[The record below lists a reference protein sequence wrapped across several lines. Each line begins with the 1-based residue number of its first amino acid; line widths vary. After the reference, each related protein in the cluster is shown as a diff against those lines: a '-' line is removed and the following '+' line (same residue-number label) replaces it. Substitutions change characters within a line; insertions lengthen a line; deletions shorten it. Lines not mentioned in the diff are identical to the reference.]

1 MLRRSFVEASPTVKK
16 AVSCYKAGRLVA
28 SLPSFHRIQLSLA
41 VCKFCAAGKKRWN
54 EATDGCVR
62 TFDAWCRGVQ
72 SAPEQ
77 LQLCELSGPTFR
89 FTTQEFS
96 MVGGYT
102 ENLEKPQNGQ
112 NWRVG
117 ACSRQYGKYNMNAG
131 VPKKELCV
139 VCYACIK
146 LQFPFPLPLTKNC
159 MYIVHTEIERLQ
171 PVSNNGTLSEM
182 NIFMYYKQHK
192 LPGLL
197 MLVVL
202 NRSVVCYCLSI
213 VICFECI
220 KSL

>member
-1 MLRRSFVEASPTVKK
+1 M
-16 AVSCYKAGRLVA
+16 
-28 SLPSFHRIQLSLA
+28 
-41 VCKFCAAGKKRWN
+41 
-54 EATDGCVR
+54 R

-72 SAPEQ
+72 SASEQ

-89 FTTQEFS
+89 FATQEFS

-117 ACSRQYGKYNMNAG
+117 ACLGQYGKYNMNAG
-131 VPKKELCV
+131 MPKRNYVLCV
-139 VCYACIK
+139 
-146 LQFPFPLPLTKNC
+146 
-159 MYIVHTEIERLQ
+159 MYQTSVSPTYNKKYVVHTQIERLQ

-197 MLVVL
+197 ML
-202 NRSVVCYCLSI
+202 
-213 VICFECI
+213 
-220 KSL
+220 